1 MRRDLDLIVQ
11 ILVLADASPEAW
23 CQAPKTM
30 PGYESREA
38 AKIVSYHIDL
48 CEQAG
53 YIKRNEQLPSL
64 IQMTWA
70 GHEALKAYTKP

>member
-1 MRRDLDLIVQ
+1 MRRDHDLIIQ

-53 YIKRNEQLPSL
+53 YIKRNNQLSSL

-70 GHEALKAYTKP
+70 GHEALKASTKP